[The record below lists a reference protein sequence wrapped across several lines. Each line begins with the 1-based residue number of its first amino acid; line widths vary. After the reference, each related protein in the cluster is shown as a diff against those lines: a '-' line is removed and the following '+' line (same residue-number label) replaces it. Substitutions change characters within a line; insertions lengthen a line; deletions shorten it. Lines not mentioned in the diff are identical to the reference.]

1 MYSGAKTGL
10 VLTDIQQELQELE
23 RRDQETMAF
32 EGKDVKVQRP
42 VVALVAFIFFNV
54 AYYT

>member
-10 VLTDIQQELQELE
+10 VLTDIQRELQELE
-23 RRDQETMAF
+23 RRDQETMAL
-32 EGKDVKVQRP
+32 EGKNVKVQRP
-42 VVALVAFIFFNV
+42 VEALVAFIFFNV